1 MTPQKKDSAFRTV
14 ALCFAKALCYYPIIK
29 MNMTKAKAPP
39 WLSQMKKPL
48 RLCSTA
54 HLRMAAKQSTAFFV
68 EAIGPVNDSAK
79 KRKGRNE
86 PSGKRQDSGLPE
98 QGVKGEA
105 IPIGRVKRRQL
116 LIWVQGRSIPA

>member
-48 RLCSTA
+48 KLCSIA
-54 HLRMAAKQSTAFFV
+54 HSRMEAKLSTAFFLSKRP
-68 EAIGPVNDSAK
+68 ANGSAK
-79 KRKGRNE
+79 TGRTETSRRAKGKIQE
-86 PSGKRQDSGLPE
+86 
-98 QGVKGEA
+98 
-105 IPIGRVKRRQL
+105 
-116 LIWVQGRSIPA
+116 